1 MTQEKQEKQYQSK
14 NNNIINKYR
23 SKILHLWSFVLNGTF
38 HRIEFF
44 DSKISGKKKLI
55 LDANILLSLD
65 KRPSGKFQYNFKLDK
80 SLFTVYQLNDSY
92 DLKIDNRSFSDIM
105 QDERTGV
112 LRRRKEEAEKKKLIQ
127 IIINLLNQIEI
138 TVIIFSMMMKDL
150 TFLEDILIVIIIINL
165 FLFIKLMKNI
175 QVNQIV
181 C

>member
-112 LRRRKEEAEKKKLIQ
+112 LRRRKEEAEKKKT
-127 IIINLLNQIEI
+127 NTNNNQ
-138 TVIIFSMMMKDL
+138 
-150 TFLEDILIVIIIINL
+150 
-165 FLFIKLMKNI
+165 FIKPNR
-175 QVNQIV
+175 NNSDNFFNDDE
-181 C
+181 